1 MAANSEKTTR
11 RRGNNGNGFKPGQSG
26 NPSGRPKKTPEQL
39 DALEAIRAL
48 APQASA
54 VLMDVM
60 SNPSAPPAARL
71 KAVEMILDRTYGKP
85 DMAVTLEDPKSDVL
99 QEIRDTVNRIKGGG
113 ALD

>member
-1 MAANSEKTTR
+1 MPGNR
-11 RRGNNGNGFKPGQSG
+11 RRTGNKTSFKPGQSG
-26 NPSGRPKKTPEQL
+26 NPSGRPKKTQEQQ
-39 DALEAIRAL
+39 DALAAIRDL

-85 DMAVTLEDPKSDVL
+85 DMAVKLEDPKSDVL
-99 QEIRDTVNRIKGGG
+99 DQIRATVEKIKGGG
-113 ALD
+113 AGD

>member
-1 MAANSEKTTR
+1 MPGSRQRTGNKTS
-11 RRGNNGNGFKPGQSG
+11 FKPGQSG

-48 APQASA
+48 APQAPA

-60 SNPSAPPAARL
+60 NNPSAPPAARL

-85 DMAVTLEDPKSDVL
+85 DMAVKVEDPKSDVL
-99 QEIRDTVNRIKGGG
+99 RDIRDVVNKIKDGGS
-113 ALD
+113 LD